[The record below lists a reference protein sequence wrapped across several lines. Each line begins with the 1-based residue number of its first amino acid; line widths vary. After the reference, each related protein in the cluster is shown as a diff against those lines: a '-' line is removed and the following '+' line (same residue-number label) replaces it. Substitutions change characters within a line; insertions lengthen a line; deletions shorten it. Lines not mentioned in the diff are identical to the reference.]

1 MSTKSTV
8 ERLWEVNPEAE
19 IWWDS
24 SPLVFANWRA
34 AMVKEAPDGGE
45 MARWVDRLHS
55 AQDRPGD
62 TLFRGVT
69 TNPPLSFAAVQ
80 DDPPYWADWIRTWS
94 REHGTRDVEVVF
106 WETYKEIVRRG
117 ARAYLPLFEASGR
130 RHGFISGQVDPRCR
144 HDADRMFAQGLE
156 LHALAPNVMV
166 KVPGTAEGYDVIR
179 RLTALGIATNNTL
192 SFVVP
197 QFVACMDAV
206 RDGLAAA
213 RASGVDLSRWRS
225 VITAMSARY
234 GALGD
239 LQKDARSRK
248 IELSE
253 AEVRWAE
260 IAIFKKAYRIARER
274 PGYTGK
280 MLLCSMRMG
289 PKDGARAQSWHVEK
303 VAGADI
309 VYTCPPPYLRSLLV
323 EGHGMAFRNQIDEP
337 VPADVL
343 AKLMELPYFRRG
355 YAEDGYAPR
364 EFNTHPALVATGD
377 EFEGATRRMVDFVAR
392 QVTQVEAA

>member
-1 MSTKSTV
+1 MSTKSAV
-8 ERLWEVNPEAE
+8 ERLWEVNPSAE

-24 SPLVFANWRA
+24 SPVVFQKWRA
-34 AMVKEAPDGGE
+34 AMVKEAPAADE
-45 MARWVDRLHS
+45 MVRWIDRLYS
-55 AQDRPGD
+55 PASRPDGN
-62 TLFRGVT
+62 LIRGVT
-69 TNPPLSFAAVQ
+69 TNPPLSFAAIK
-80 DDPPYWADWIRTWS
+80 DDPAYWATWIRSWS
-94 REHGTRDVEVVF
+94 RENGIRNVEVVF

-117 ARAYLPLFEASGR
+117 ARAYLPLFEESRFKYGY
-130 RHGFISGQVDPRCR
+130 ISGQVDPRYR

-179 RLTALGIATNNTL
+179 RLTGLGIATNNTL

-197 QFVACMDAV
+197 QFVACMNAV
-206 RDGLAAA
+206 RDGLAEA
-213 RASGVDLSRWRS
+213 RRNGVDLAAWRS

-239 LQKDARSRK
+239 LKKDAQAQR

-253 AEVRWAE
+253 ADVRWAE
-260 IAIFKKAYRIARER
+260 IAVFKKAYRICRET
-274 PGYTGK
+274 GYPGK

-289 PKDGARAQSWHVEK
+289 PADGKRTQSWHVEK

-309 VYTCPPPYLRSLLV
+309 VYTCPPPYLKSLFV
-323 EGHGMAFRNQIDEP
+323 EGTGMAFRDQIDEP
-337 VPADVL
+337 IPADVL
-343 AKLMELPYFRRG
+343 GKLTELPYFRRG
-355 YAEDGYAPR
+355 YAEDGYSPR

-392 QVTQVEAA
+392 QVTQIEAA